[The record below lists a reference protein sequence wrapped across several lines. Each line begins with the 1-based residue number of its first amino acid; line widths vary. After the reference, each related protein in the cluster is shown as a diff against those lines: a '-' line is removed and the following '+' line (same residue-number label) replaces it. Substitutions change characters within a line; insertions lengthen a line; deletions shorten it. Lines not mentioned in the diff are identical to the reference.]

1 MTGDYDHQ
9 IRDLDHR
16 IDSLESDLSS
26 LSGKFG
32 DTDDL
37 DYELRDIR
45 SDVSSAES
53 KLEEL
58 ETELNDHVGETDR
71 AMKRLVG
78 QVRLLEGQLLAAGG
92 AQPADLDSFTAEQRK
107 LARAVSLG
115 WDACDALLSD
125 YEQSAYRQR
134 VQRFGASIAQHQEH
148 RAEVIAAVGKLVA
161 TGAAREHAAAVTE
174 LGQALG
180 QERRL
185 SQDLDRQT
193 DPAAE
198 AKRALAADAKV
209 RAEKQGVITAG
220 EKAEQKLT
228 LALRSRLTDAISARA
243 LPPVWFAT
251 VLGSVPPAART
262 QKWVETATGLLLYR
276 LVYGI
281 RDSVVA
287 LGDKPAGRTGRRAEW
302 YKQLA
307 QDLRYW

>member
-71 AMKRLVG
+71 AMKQLVG

-92 AQPADLDSFTAEQRK
+92 AQRADLDSFTAEQRK

-115 WDACDALLSD
+115 WEARNALLGD
-125 YEQSAYRQR
+125 YERSAHRQR
-134 VQRFGASIAQHQEH
+134 VQRFGASTVQHQEH

-161 TGAAREHAAAVTE
+161 TGAARDRAAAVTE

-180 QERRL
+180 QERRF
-185 SQDLDRQT
+185 SQDLERQAG
-193 DPAAE
+193 PAAE

-209 RAEKQGVITAG
+209 RAEKQSVIVAG

-228 LALRSRLTDAISARA
+228 LAFRSRLTDAVSARA

-251 VLGSVPPAART
+251 VLGSVPPASRT

-281 RDSVVA
+281 TDSVVA
-287 LGDKPAGRTGRRAEW
+287 LGDKPDGRTGRRAEW

>member
-16 IDSLESDLSS
+16 IDSLEGDLRSVR
-26 LSGKFG
+26 GQFG
-32 DTDDL
+32 DTEDL

-58 ETELNDHVGETDR
+58 ETELNEHVGDTDR

-78 QVRLLEGQLLAAGG
+78 QVRLLEGQLLAAGRT
-92 AQPADLDSFTAEQRK
+92 QCADLDSFTAEQRK
-107 LARAVSLG
+107 MARTVTLG
-115 WDACDALLSD
+115 WDARTVLLSD
-125 YEQSAYRQR
+125 YEQSAHRQR
-134 VQRFGASIAQHQEH
+134 VQRFGASTVQHQEH
-148 RAEVIAAVGKLVA
+148 RAEVIAAVGKLVSNG
-161 TGAAREHAAAVTE
+161 TARERAAAVTE
-174 LGQALG
+174 LGQVLG

-185 SQDLDRQT
+185 SQDLERQAG
-193 DPAAE
+193 PAAD
-198 AKRALAADAKV
+198 ARRALAADAKV
-209 RAEKQGVITAG
+209 RAEKQGVIASG

-228 LALRSRLTDAISARA
+228 LALRSRLTDMVSARA

-262 QKWVETATGLLLYR
+262 QKWVETATGVLLYR
-276 LVYGI
+276 LVYGVT
-281 RDSVVA
+281 DAVVA

-302 YKQLA
+302 HKQLA

>member
-1 MTGDYDHQ
+1 MTGEYDHQ

-16 IDSLESDLSS
+16 IDSLDSDLSS

-32 DTDDL
+32 DTEDL
-37 DYELRDIR
+37 GYELRDIR
-45 SDVSSAES
+45 SDVSSAET

-58 ETELNDHVGETDR
+58 ETELQDHVGETDR
-71 AMKRLVG
+71 AVKRLVG

-92 AQPADLDSFTAEQRK
+92 AQRADLDSFSAEQRK

-115 WDACDALLSD
+115 WEARAALLSE

-134 VQRFGASIAQHQEH
+134 VQRFGASIVQHQEH
-148 RAEVIAAVGKLVA
+148 RAEVIDAVGRLVG
-161 TGAAREHAAAVTE
+161 TGTARERAAAVTE

-185 SQDLDRQT
+185 SQDLDRQA

-198 AKRALAADAKV
+198 AKRALAADARV
-209 RAEKQGVITAG
+209 RAEKQGVIAAG
-220 EKAEQKLT
+220 EKAEQKLM
-228 LALRSRLTDAISARA
+228 LALRSRLSDAFSARA

-262 QKWVETATGLLLYR
+262 QKWVEAATGVLLYR
-276 LVYGI
+276 LTYGI
-281 RDSVVA
+281 TDSVVA
-287 LGDKPAGRTGRRAEW
+287 LGNKPAGRTGRRAEW